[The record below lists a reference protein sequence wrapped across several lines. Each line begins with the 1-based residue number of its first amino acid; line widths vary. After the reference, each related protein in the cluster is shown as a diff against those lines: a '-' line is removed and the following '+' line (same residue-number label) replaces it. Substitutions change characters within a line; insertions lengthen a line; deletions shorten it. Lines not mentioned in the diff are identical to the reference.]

1 MSGKRKQYDRAFK
14 LSAVKL
20 LESSEKSLEQVA
32 RGLGISGSML
42 RRWRNQVRDRGVQA
56 ISQKGRMERTELVRL
71 KRENRELRRDMEALK
86 KMLDYL
92 DRAGRKGT
100 RP

>member
-20 LESSEKSLEQVA
+20 LESSDGSLEQVA

-42 RRWRNQVRDRGVQA
+42 RRWRNQVETRGVESFSNA
-56 ISQKGRMERTELVRL
+56 GRMERSELTRL
-71 KRENRELRRDMEALK
+71 RRENRELRRNMEALK